1 MTLDAQ
7 LLGILACPEDKG
19 ALYYF
24 QGDGFLYNSR
34 LGRKYLIRDGIPIM
48 LIDESLVVDD
58 AERKLLQERIDTE
71 GIPLTFHEETL

>member
-24 QGDGFLYNSR
+24 QSDEFLYNPR
-34 LGRKYLIRDGIPIM
+34 LGRKYLIREGIPIM
-48 LIDESLVVDD
+48 LIEESLTVDD
-58 AERKLLQERIDTE
+58 AERRLLQERIDAE
-71 GIPLTFHEETL
+71 LIPLTFHEEAS